1 MSIRIEEAA
10 ANETAI
16 EIRECITIDEFERC
30 ITLQRDVFGFPDIE
44 VSPRRHFI
52 VSRRSGGWVLGAFV
66 GDDLVGFVHQMAA
79 VDGVEVFGYSHMLA
93 VHRLYQNKGVGA
105 RLKWAQRERA
115 VTEGRTLIRWTWE
128 PLQARNAHF
137 NLNRLGVVVHSYAV
151 NFYGTDYS
159 VPRSEIA
166 KAPGI
171 DSDRLFAE
179 WELTS
184 DRVEAIA
191 RGDNMKTPA
200 RPAATI
206 EIPANWYGLIKDDAA
221 AARREQLRVR
231 SEFENAFADRLI
243 CTGFDRD
250 AVPPRYL
257 LYERMNDTS

>member
-1 MSIRIEEAA
+1 MSKRIEEVG

-16 EIRECITIDEFERC
+16 EIRECTTIDEFEQC
-30 ITLQRDVFGFPDIE
+30 ITLQRAVFGFPDIE

-66 GDDLVGFVHQMAA
+66 EDELVGFVHQMAA
-79 VDGVEVFGYSHMLA
+79 VDGVEVYGYSHMLA

-115 VTEGRTLIRWTWE
+115 VAEGRTLIRWTWE

-137 NLNRLGVVVHSYAV
+137 NLNRLGVIVRSYAI

-159 VPRSEIA
+159 VPRSEID

-184 DRVEAIA
+184 DRVLALA
-191 RGDNMKTPA
+191 RGDNLKTHSS
-200 RPAATI
+200 PAATI
-206 EIPANWYGLIKDDAA
+206 EIPANWYGLIKEDAA
-221 AARREQLRVR
+221 GARHEQLRVR
-231 SEFENAFADRLI
+231 SEFENAFADRLV
-243 CTGFDRD
+243 CSGFDRD
-250 AVPPRYL
+250 AVHPRYL
-257 LYERMNDTS
+257 LYKE